1 MIFLFLSWIDFS
13 IPVSNW
19 GKHIMSLLSSK
30 ETRVNSISKGFFQ
43 TWKGGM
49 WTMGRGKC
57 WRLLVK
63 KRSKSPVRIYWSQWQ
78 LSKRFKRQNK
88 EQCHKWSTYIKCCWL
103 HQSDAKVVGNN
114 SIISE
119 KHKKCQFPQCNVSDV
134 ISSNDK
140 QSFSNKSTKSSFS
153 QEIGA
158 IWTKHRG
165 SWKHFLE
172 VTILFKMVLKFH
184 CPFNSFFWPGRNFLS
199 TGIVDILSSTTLYR
213 LQSWA

>member
-63 KRSKSPVRIYWSQWQ
+63 KRSKSPVRTYWSQWQ
-78 LSKRFKRQNK
+78 LSQRFKRQNK
-88 EQCHKWSTYIKCCWL
+88 EQCHKWSTYIKCSCCCWL

-119 KHKKCQFPQCNVSDV
+119 KPKNVNFHNAMSV
-134 ISSNDK
+134 TLFQAMTSNLLVTNLPSLPFRRRLV
-140 QSFSNKSTKSSFS
+140 QSEPNIEDLENTF
-153 QEIGA
+153 
-158 IWTKHRG
+158 
-165 SWKHFLE
+165 WKLPSYSKWF
-172 VTILFKMVLKFH
+172 
-184 CPFNSFFWPGRNFLS
+184 
-199 TGIVDILSSTTLYR
+199 
-213 LQSWA
+213 